1 MLGRRK
7 RPITTAEIAAAWGAS
22 REARIEMRLLV
33 AEEQE
38 ITASAYAR
46 VVEPLRQ
53 AYEETG
59 NPAFALLAIRV
70 LRPTGASVRGPGSNL
85 RIAHCPLWVI
95 EALARTAEETSSA
108 RLAEAQRRWRTMEV
122 SIRDRLHKEAGGISD
137 REAHRILTEWFGN
150 DAP

>member
-1 MLGRRK
+1 MLGRSK
-7 RPITTAEIAAAWGAS
+7 RSITTAEIAAAWGAS

-46 VVEPLRQ
+46 VVEPLRR

-70 LRPTGASVRGPGSNL
+70 LRPTAASVRGAASNL
-85 RIAHCPLWVI
+85 QYAHCPRWAI
-95 EALARTAEETSSA
+95 EALTRAAEETSRA
-108 RLAEAQRRWRTMEV
+108 QLEEAQRRWRSMEV

-137 REAHRILTEWFGN
+137 REAHRILLEWFGD